1 MTFFANELLTL
12 FKTLPHITPTLRE
25 LYWLPVEESIMFKV
39 LISFKTL
46 HRLSTTHLLKRTLC
60 SSSKSLFIIPTVT
73 SVTYGQRAF
82 SLVYVPIEFQ

>member
-1 MTFFANELLTL
+1 
-12 FKTLPHITPTLRE
+12 
-25 LYWLPVEESIMFKV
+25 MFKV
-39 LISFKTL
+39 LITFKTL
-46 HRLSTTHLLKRTLC
+46 HRLSPTRLLKRTLR